1 MIRRNRF
8 SISFALAMTFGWQQ
22 FACAQGQVVPAAE
35 ILERYRPM
43 QLVDI
48 ETPDKAEWGK
58 CQNKVAQFGKGSGYV
73 VTGPQ
78 GQVLRRF
85 VDLDGNQSVD
95 QYRYYKDG
103 IEVYREIDSSG
114 NPKSPVVD
122 QFRWFNTGGTR
133 WGVDS
138 NKDGVI
144 DQWKIISA
152 EEVSMEA
159 VRALA
164 TGDVRFLLPLLVTA
178 EDLTAIGVEKGA
190 QAAILKSLENPE
202 KSLAEI
208 LKSSKLIKK
217 TTRWMQFNC
226 AMPYMVPAEP
236 GKSAQDLYLYE
247 NAIAIVQNG
256 NDTGSVHLGE
266 IVRIGNTWKLTV
278 LPRPV
283 EGQESFVAEGGG
295 LFQPSSSMAGS
306 TANTPDGNLKPEIQQ
321 LIDAIKK
328 LDEAMP
334 GPEAKPAEVE
344 KYHAT
349 RFQYLA
355 KLAELSGTP
364 DEQDSWRRQLIE
376 GIFAATQMGAYS
388 GGLPELERMEA
399 QFAKSAKDDPIY
411 PFTVF
416 RRILTG
422 YMLSLQKAEVAERQK
437 VQDDLMKSL
446 EEFSSVFPTA
456 EDRPDALLQIA
467 VTQDLNAK
475 APEAVKWYTLIAKD
489 HPQSRA
495 AVQARGAIRR
505 LSLKGKKFELS
516 GALLGGGKV
525 DVAQYAGKV
534 LIVTYWTTY
543 CTDCTKELPLLIE
556 MYNANKAAGMEVL
569 GVNVDTEGAP
579 VQQYIQQHKVPW
591 PHIAEPDGMQGAP
604 AMSYGVLTL
613 PTTFIIDKAG
623 TVVAVTNSMEDVKKL
638 VPELLKK

>member
-1 MIRRNRF
+1 MLPRSVF
-8 SISFALAMTFGWQQ
+8 SVSFSLVMTCGLQQ
-22 FACAQGQVVPAAE
+22 VAWAQGAIPPAAE

-43 QLVDI
+43 QAVDI
-48 ETPDKAEWGK
+48 ETPDKADWAK
-58 CQNKVAQFGKGSGYV
+58 CKNDVARIGKGSGFV

-78 GQVLRRF
+78 GQILRRF

-103 IEVYREIDSSG
+103 IEVYREIDASG
-114 NPKSPVVD
+114 NPKAPSVD

-133 WGVDS
+133 WGVDA

-164 TGDVRFLLPLLVTA
+164 TGDVRFLLPLLATA
-178 EDLTAIGVEKGA
+178 EDLTAIGVEKAA
-190 QAAILKSLENPE
+190 QANILKPLENAE
-202 KSLAEI
+202 KGLADI
-208 LKSSKLIKK
+208 LKQSKSIKK

-236 GKSAQDLYLYE
+236 GKSTQDLYLYE
-247 NAIAIVQNG
+247 NAIAIIQNG
-256 NDTGSVHLGE
+256 NETGSVHLGE
-266 IVRIGNTWKLTV
+266 IVRVGNTWKLTV

-295 LFQPSSSMAGS
+295 LFQPNAAMANAG
-306 TANTPDGNLKPEIQQ
+306 ANTPDGSLKPEIQQ

-328 LDEAMP
+328 LDEAIP
-334 GPEAKPAEVE
+334 GPEAKAAEVE
-344 KYHAT
+344 KYHAS

-355 KLAELSGTP
+355 KLAEVSATP

-422 YMLSLQKAEVAERQK
+422 YMLNLQKAEVAERQK
-437 VQDDLMKSL
+437 VQEDLMKSL
-446 EEFSSVFPTA
+446 EEFAAAFPAA

-475 APEAVKWYTLIAKD
+475 APEAVRWYELIAKE
-489 HPQSRA
+489 HPKSRA

-505 LSLKGKKFELS
+505 LSLKGQKLELA

-525 DVAQYAGKV
+525 DVSQYRGKV
-534 LIVTYWTTY
+534 LVVTYWTTY

-569 GVNVDTEGAP
+569 GVNVDMEGQP
-579 VQQYIQQHKVPW
+579 VQEHIQQHKVPW
-591 PHIAEPDGMQGAP
+591 PHISEPGGMQGAP
-604 AMSYGVLTL
+604 AMSYGILTL
-613 PTTFIIDKAG
+613 PTTFIVDKTG
-623 TVVAVTNSMEDVKKL
+623 TVAAVTNSMEDVKKI